1 MCHLLANLCINP
13 KIFLFLR
20 IAITASTGPDSGCNG
35 LAALAFLQY
44 GNSPIDQSIQPNI
57 IDALNIPGRF
67 LNPVPTILPLPIIQ
81 PAVFVTDLINIYP
94 LLHKERADKTFYVQL
109 GDTESVGG
117 AHINYIKFDIKTLGS
132 PLLSQEDEIGKPI
145 TVAAVFKPAGSIVL
159 S

>member
-1 MCHLLANLCINP
+1 M
-13 KIFLFLR
+13 
-20 IAITASTGPDSGCNG
+20 
-35 LAALAFLQY
+35 
-44 GNSPIDQSIQPNI
+44 
-57 IDALNIPGRF
+57 NIPGRF
-67 LNPVPTILPLPIIQ
+67 LNPVPTILPLPIFQ
-81 PAVFVTDLINIYP
+81 PAVFVTDLINVYP